1 MSIFPEFIRSTF
13 LRATAQAKQATKSG
27 MGDFR
32 RITGLGTAGSSESF
46 ERQMRSELSEL
57 NAKMA
62 AFERAIELAEPARRF
77 MESDGYK
84 NMRAE
89 AENNVRAAHEK
100 FIAAGGADGPL
111 YAGYVIGTR
120 SAFDIPNRILADAD
134 QAAAEFEKLVAKRD
148 ELEKH
153 LLVIDS
159 ARERLE
165 KKGGS

>member
-62 AFERAIELAEPARRF
+62 AFERAI
-77 MESDGYK
+77 D
-84 NMRAE
+84 
-89 AENNVRAAHEK
+89 
-100 FIAAGGADGPL
+100 
-111 YAGYVIGTR
+111 T
-120 SAFDIPNRILADAD
+120 
-134 QAAAEFEKLVAKRD
+134 LVALGGDPVEVDYAPFREAARLLYEAMD
-148 ELEKH
+148 GEPRIFDFQIACAHLESLH
-153 LLVIDS
+153 SHDAVAVIN
-159 ARERLE
+159 
-165 KKGGS
+165 KGVDRGFNGHIDDFRSLIC